1 MRAVTLLLFI
11 TAMAEPAP
19 PPTVPARIRLKD
31 GTVYRL
37 KEPPFLK
44 DGRFIFTT
52 TDGKFY
58 SLAEKEV
65 DEIQLV
71 GPTPKPRTQPNAQDS
86 RALGEIAR
94 EERHKTGKRA
104 PVAPAPTP
112 RPSRA
117 DSPP

>member
-1 MRAVTLLLFI
+1 MRTVMLCLSLLAL
-11 TAMAEPAP
+11 ADPPAA
-19 PPTVPARIRLKD
+19 VPARIRLKD

-37 KEPPFLK
+37 REPPFLK

-52 TDGKFY
+52 SDGKLY
-58 SLAEKEV
+58 SISEKEV
-65 DEIQLV
+65 GEILLV
-71 GPTPKPRTQPNAQDS
+71 GPAPKPRTSPNPQDS

-112 RPSRA
+112 RPTRA
-117 DSPP
+117 PSPP